1 MQLSIIVPC
10 YNEEKRIGK
19 SFNKIVSY
27 IIHRG
32 MPTELIFVNDGSTD
46 KTYKI
51 LNLFKKRFR
60 NKILIKI
67 KLISYIQNKGKGYA
81 IKMGLL
87 NSSGKYL
94 LICDA
99 DLSTP
104 LTELS
109 KLEKYINNFDIV
121 IGSRKQKDA
130 KIIKRQSLTR
140 TILGK
145 SYSLISKILLQVEV
159 NDFTCGF
166 KLIKREPALKI
177 ASIMLIDRWAYDSE
191 LLKIATINNYKIKEV
206 GVKWEDKPNSQV
218 KLYKDIVLSF
228 IDIIR
233 IIFFNLNNKYRL

>member
-10 YNEEKRIGK
+10 YNEEKRISK
-19 SFNKIVSY
+19 SFDKIISY
-27 IIHRG
+27 INHRG
-32 MPTELIFVNDGSTD
+32 IPTELIFVNDGSTD
-46 KTYKI
+46 KTYEL
-51 LNLFKKRFR
+51 LNLLKKGLK
-60 NKILIKI
+60 NNTLINIKI
-67 KLISYIQNKGKGYA
+67 ISYNKNKGKGYA
-81 IKMGLL
+81 IKEGFL
-87 NSSGKYL
+87 NSSGKLL

-104 LTELS
+104 LVELS
-109 KLEKYINNFDIV
+109 KLLKYIDNFDLV

-130 KIIKRQSLTR
+130 KVIKRQSLIR

-145 SYSLISKILLQVEV
+145 SYSWISKMLLQVEV

-177 ASIMLIDRWAYDSE
+177 ASKMLINRWAYDSE
-191 LLKIATINNYKIKEV
+191 LLKIATINNFKIKEV

-228 IDIIR
+228 VDLVR
-233 IIFFNLNNKYRL
+233 IIIFNLSNKY